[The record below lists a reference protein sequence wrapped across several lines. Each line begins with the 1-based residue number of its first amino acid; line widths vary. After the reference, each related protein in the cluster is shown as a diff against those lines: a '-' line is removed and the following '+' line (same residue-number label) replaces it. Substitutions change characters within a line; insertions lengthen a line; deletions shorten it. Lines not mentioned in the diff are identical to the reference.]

1 MRQFSQYETDWG
13 FGVSKSYVRQ
23 YDKKKYGYGGTYHY
37 YVIGSHTST
46 TPLNVGMSVSNVFS
60 ESYDNYALGIH
71 LRIEGLAKGLIRKFK
86 TMDPATWKTAD
97 LEQILKN
104 DMNVRERPDQPVR
117 VSATISVKGTII
129 AQRNYDDTSAQEGGN
144 LATFFEGLSGLGDQ
158 YSINHQR
165 VIQLG
170 AMLYEQPSE
179 AGLPVA
185 FLSSST
191 FSGHLQVIISMIPKR
206 TKRISEFLNFRIS

>member
-13 FGVSKSYVRQ
+13 FGVSKSYIRQ

-46 TPLNVGMSVSNVFS
+46 TPLNVGMGVSNVFS

-71 LRIEGLAKGLIRKFK
+71 LRIEGLAKTSLDWFK
-86 TMDPATWKTAD
+86 IMDPATWKTAD

-104 DMNVRERPDQPVR
+104 EMNIRERPDQPVR
-117 VSATISVKGTII
+117 VSVTISVKGTII
-129 AQRNYDDTSAQEGGN
+129 AQRNYDDTSTQEGGN
-144 LATFFEGLSGLGDQ
+144 LATFFDLYSILKLWNGDHTP
-158 YSINHQR
+158 SINHQR
-165 VIQLG
+165 VIQVG

-206 TKRISEFLNFRIS
+206 IYEFLNF